1 MDATAL
7 LSGQVIGYQTSRTI
21 HLATSGFIAAIAL
34 VHIALAVPTYRVW
47 SPDAVWFVGTG
58 IGLLVLATL
67 NLAHI
72 GVEPCHQPTAR
83 FVRAVNW
90 LYAAFALVTLLAVPE
105 PQAVALAS
113 LLLVQGIVASRTLP
127 GPRKSLNPEK

>member
-1 MDATAL
+1 M
-7 LSGQVIGYQTSRTI
+7 IGYQTARRI
-21 HLATSGFIAAIAL
+21 HIATSGFIVAIAL
-34 VHIALAVPTYRVW
+34 VHIGLAAPIYREW

-58 IGLLVLATL
+58 IGLLVLAAL

-90 LYAAFALVTLLAVPE
+90 LYAVFALVTLLAVPE
-105 PQAVALAS
+105 PQAVALAFLMVVQS
-113 LLLVQGIVASRTLP
+113 LVAPKTLP
-127 GPRKSLNPEK
+127 GTRI